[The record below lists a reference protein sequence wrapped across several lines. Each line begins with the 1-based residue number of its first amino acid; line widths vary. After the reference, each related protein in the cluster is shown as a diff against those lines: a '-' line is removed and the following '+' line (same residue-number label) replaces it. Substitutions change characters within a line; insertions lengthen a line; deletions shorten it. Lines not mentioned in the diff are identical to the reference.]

1 MNIGRRSMLYS
12 CPDMLC
18 LRMKGGCFY
27 IMISESDKI
36 ICHTER
42 EPHALDS
49 LPWSMEA
56 LTPPLAVLSQLLSKA
71 VW

>member
-1 MNIGRRSMLYS
+1 
-12 CPDMLC
+12 
-18 LRMKGGCFY
+18 MKGGCFY

-42 EPHALDS
+42 KPHELDS

-71 VW
+71 VR